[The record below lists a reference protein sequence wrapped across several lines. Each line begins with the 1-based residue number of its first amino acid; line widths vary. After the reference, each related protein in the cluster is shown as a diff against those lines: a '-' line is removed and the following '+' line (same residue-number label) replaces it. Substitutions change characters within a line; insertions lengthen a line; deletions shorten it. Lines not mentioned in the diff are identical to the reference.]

1 MNRQHLLSLGVA
13 MLTLLLSSSVLPA
26 AGGRIETGAQ
36 APPLALE
43 SSQGESFDLQSLQG
57 DQQALLVF
65 FRGTW

>member
-1 MNRQHLLSLGVA
+1 MNRQHIPTLGLVILVWLLCA
-13 MLTLLLSSSVLPA
+13 SVLAA

-36 APPLALE
+36 APPLTLE

>member
-1 MNRQHLLSLGVA
+1 MTNQRLPILGLAVLTGLLCA
-13 MLTLLLSSSVLPA
+13 SVLAA
-26 AGGRIETGAQ
+26 AGDRVETGAQ

-57 DQQALLVF
+57 DKQALLVF